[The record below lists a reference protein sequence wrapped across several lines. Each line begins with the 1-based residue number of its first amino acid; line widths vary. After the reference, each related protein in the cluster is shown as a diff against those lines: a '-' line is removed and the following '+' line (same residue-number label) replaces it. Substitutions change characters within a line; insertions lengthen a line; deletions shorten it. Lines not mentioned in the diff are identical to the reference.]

1 MLALSVQIVPSQK
14 GPSQSVLSQNVPRGP
29 ENKILAAYA
38 YRIAGE
44 F

>member
-14 GPSQSVLSQNVPRGP
+14 GLSQSVLSQNVPRGP
-29 ENKILAAYA
+29 KNKILAVYA
-38 YRIAGE
+38 YRIAGK